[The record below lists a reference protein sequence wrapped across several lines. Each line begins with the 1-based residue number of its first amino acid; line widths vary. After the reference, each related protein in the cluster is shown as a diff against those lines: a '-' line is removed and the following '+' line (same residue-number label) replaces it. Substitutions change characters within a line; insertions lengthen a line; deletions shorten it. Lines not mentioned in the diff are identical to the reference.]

1 MGVHARTN
9 ECYAGQVKVLLAL
22 VFSIALASPALAA
35 SPSCDECRDLPK
47 LQQELFEQEWLQH
60 EFRQYALGNKSIPSG
75 GDPKN
80 TAQTLADKVTADFRA
95 WLKTPAGGG
104 KRDGNPEL
112 GTDWSDCSLVA
123 YVTKKKKVPFDEKA
137 FRRKNCSQL
146 ADYLIAHEMKHVE
159 QCKKYGGSNRVDLS
173 YYMDYAAFDAEAY
186 GTGIRNLRKSIADLA
201 KKCGWEG
208 STRPTKKNPD
218 DRLPEE
224 QDVVPTKKEVEEL
237 AKRVVKK

>member
-1 MGVHARTN
+1 MKALL
-9 ECYAGQVKVLLAL
+9 VLGFLL
-22 VFSIALASPALAA
+22 ALASPALAA
-35 SPSCDECRDLPK
+35 SPSCDKCRDLPT

-60 EFRQYALGNKSIPSG
+60 EFRQYALGNRSLPPG
-75 GDPKN
+75 GDPEN
-80 TAQTLADKVTADFRA
+80 TAHTLAEQVKADFKK
-95 WLKTPAGGG
+95 WLKSEAGGGG
-104 KRDGNPEL
+104 KRDGDPEL
-112 GTDWSDCSLVA
+112 GTNWSDCSLVT
-123 YVTKKKKVPFDEKA
+123 YVTKTKKVPFDEKK
-137 FRRKNCSQL
+137 FRAKNCTQL
-146 ADYLIAHEMKHVE
+146 ADYLIAHEKKHVE

-208 STRPTKKNPD
+208 STRQTKKNPD